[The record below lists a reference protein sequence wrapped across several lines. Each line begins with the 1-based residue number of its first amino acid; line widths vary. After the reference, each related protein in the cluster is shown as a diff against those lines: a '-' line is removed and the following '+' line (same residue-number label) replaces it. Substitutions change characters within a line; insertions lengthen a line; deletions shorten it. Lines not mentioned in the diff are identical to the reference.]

1 MNFHTVAEQL
11 AALGSSEGLC
21 VDVDGGAAVGCKPIR
36 PTLVVGQ
43 ESESPGGNT
52 GDRLTV
58 GKIEKRQ
65 DWLNCT
71 FPASRRGEVKQL
83 VDSYIGQGKRRERG
97 TNTYL
102 QSDGWESGA
111 ILAWTEG
118 RPECWLS
125 FNGDSCDL
133 ILPDRKLVFFRE
145 LQLLDAKC
153 TRGDY
158 AIDVPKELVTMER
171 IHEAARLGQVVGFR
185 RYFPKRVVR
194 DMNTGELDQDE
205 ADFGRRGR
213 DGSGRYVR
221 WYDKGLESDGEIDRI
236 RCEVETSGDTADAW
250 FQILCDSHNQGEFDR
265 TLGRIVCGSIGFADK
280 SGAHGHADRYQTLPW
295 WDRIVQLV
303 GDAAVVVAR
312 VKPSLERSVQYLKR
326 VVPMIFARAA
336 RVVTDL
342 GMDGE
347 QVVVD
352 LVRKLLD
359 VGAGKLAL
367 RGDPPPLDCRID
379 FERLLELA

>member
-1 MNFHTVAEQL
+1 
-11 AALGSSEGLC
+11 
-21 VDVDGGAAVGCKPIR
+21 
-36 PTLVVGQ
+36 
-43 ESESPGGNT
+43 
-52 GDRLTV
+52 LTV